1 MGILCLANVCADGCA
16 ASSDLIGN
24 DGLPLLFE
32 RFYKVYNGYCEV
44 HRLNGKFI
52 LPHFGSPFLSDVLCL
67 TFMRI
72 KRYNQIMKKLI
83 FAVFAVLVVAFTVAG
98 CGVKSD
104 LVRPDKSFPRNY
116 PVY

>member
-1 MGILCLANVCADGCA
+1 
-16 ASSDLIGN
+16 
-24 DGLPLLFE
+24 
-32 RFYKVYNGYCEV
+32 
-44 HRLNGKFI
+44 
-52 LPHFGSPFLSDVLCL
+52 
-67 TFMRI
+67 
-72 KRYNQIMKKLI
+72 MKKLI